1 LCGGARRA
9 ASGGNDER
17 GEVESW
23 GGERGRRSWDWMD
36 LDGDVLGALV
46 GGGRGKRKRGIPPE
60 PTLVLGAH
68 VAQMSEWWLDSVG
81 ERGP

>member
-1 LCGGARRA
+1 VG
-9 ASGGNDER
+9 R
-17 GEVESW
+17 GE
-23 GGERGRRSWDWMD
+23 GETELGLDGSGRGRVGR
-36 LDGDVLGALV
+36 V
-46 GGGRGKRKRGIPPE
+46 GGRRRGERKRGIPPE

>member
-1 LCGGARRA
+1 
-9 ASGGNDER
+9 
-17 GEVESW
+17 
-23 GGERGRRSWDWMD
+23 MD

-68 VAQMSEWWLDSVG
+68 VAQMSGGWTRLVNVDRRHTFTMYCMKIGVFFS
-81 ERGP
+81 